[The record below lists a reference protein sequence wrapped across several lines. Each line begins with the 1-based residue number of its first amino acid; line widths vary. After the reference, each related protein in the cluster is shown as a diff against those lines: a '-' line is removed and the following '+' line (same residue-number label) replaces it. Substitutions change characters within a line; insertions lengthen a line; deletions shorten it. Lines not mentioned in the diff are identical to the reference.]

1 VDYNSFLTKDFKN
14 RKPGRPY
21 ARRLRIHRRHV
32 IALLSI
38 VLISGA
44 VLSVISLNARAK
56 HHIQNLN
63 DNPLSRVVLPIQ
75 LPASA
80 SNAAQTEKP
89 AVPVKANLSRKIV
102 ESNDTHTIA
111 VKVKHGDSLA
121 SIFQRNDLDPAELHN
136 IIHTNA
142 DTKSLRHLVPGQSF
156 RIQVDDDNAVQ
167 SLLYTINPLE
177 SLDIQRDGDDFI
189 AHYHH
194 KNVEK
199 RINHASAIITSSLF
213 EAGQSAGLSNQ
224 MIMELAHIFGW
235 DIDFALNIRRGDS
248 FSVVYE
254 EDYLNGKKLNNGPIL
269 AAEFVNQGHVYKA
282 IRYTDPTG
290 NSDYYDP
297 RGKSMRKAFLRTPVA
312 FTRISS
318 RFGLR
323 YHPILHRKRMHTGVD
338 YAAPRGTPIK
348 ATSDGKIV
356 FIGRKGGYG
365 NAILIKHN
373 GIYSTLYGHMER
385 FHRGMHR
392 GKRVKQGQ
400 IIGYVGSTGLA
411 TGPHLHYEFRVHGVF
426 RNPLTVKL
434 PDAKPIKAAYRQDF
448 EKHAQVLLSQLSVL
462 SSTLAL
468 NR

>member
-1 VDYNSFLTKDFKN
+1 
-14 RKPGRPY
+14 
-21 ARRLRIHRRHV
+21 
-32 IALLSI
+32 
-38 VLISGA
+38 
-44 VLSVISLNARAK
+44 
-56 HHIQNLN
+56 
-63 DNPLSRVVLPIQ
+63 
-75 LPASA
+75 
-80 SNAAQTEKP
+80 
-89 AVPVKANLSRKIV
+89 
-102 ESNDTHTIA
+102 
-111 VKVKHGDSLA
+111 
-121 SIFQRNDLDPAELHN
+121 
-136 IIHTNA
+136 
-142 DTKSLRHLVPGQSF
+142 VPGQSF

-199 RINHASAIITSSLF
+199 RINHASAVITSSLF

-224 MIMELAHIFGW
+224 LIMELAHIFGW